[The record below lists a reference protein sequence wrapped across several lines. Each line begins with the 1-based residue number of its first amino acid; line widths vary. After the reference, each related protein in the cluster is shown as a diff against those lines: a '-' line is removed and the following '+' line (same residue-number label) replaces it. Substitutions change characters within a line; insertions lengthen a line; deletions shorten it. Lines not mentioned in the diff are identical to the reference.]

1 MISYICY
8 HNLFTNNMHINMNSF
23 LLQVRKS
30 FLIAKVEDYIFE
42 NIDNNKRYLI
52 TNIEHIQNL
61 MMLQMML
68 IRREIRQKELAMEQR
83 ILMKVR
89 DMKISRY

>member
-1 MISYICY
+1 M
-8 HNLFTNNMHINMNSF
+8 
-23 LLQVRKS
+23 
-30 FLIAKVEDYIFE
+30 DYIFE